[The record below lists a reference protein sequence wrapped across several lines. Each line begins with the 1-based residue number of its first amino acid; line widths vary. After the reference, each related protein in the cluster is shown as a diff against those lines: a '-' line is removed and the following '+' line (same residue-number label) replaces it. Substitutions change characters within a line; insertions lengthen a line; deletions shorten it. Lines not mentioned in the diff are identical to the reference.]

1 MNTRGLIDI
10 GANLSHPQLY
20 DQLEKIVNNII
31 SSETQSVIITSS
43 NLEDTIIALD
53 IINKYPD
60 LFHTTVG
67 YHPHNAKDFKSEH
80 FDLIDNYCKQ
90 KEIVAIGECGL
101 DYYRE
106 YSSVDEQM
114 FCFEK
119 HLMIAKK
126 NDMPIFL
133 HERKAH
139 KDFVSILKKYKDNIN
154 KAVVHCFTG
163 DKSELKSYIDMDCYI
178 GITGWI
184 SDLSRGKH
192 LHDIIKYIPKDRLMI
207 ETDSP
212 YLMPKNVPIKNNG
225 INEPS
230 YLIYVAE
237 TIAECLNKDVNYV
250 KQISIN
256 NTKEFFS
263 I

>member
-1 MNTRGLIDI
+1 
-10 GANLSHPQLY
+10 
-20 DQLEKIVNNII
+20 
-31 SSETQSVIITSS
+31 
-43 NLEDTIIALD
+43 
-53 IINKYPD
+53 
-60 LFHTTVG
+60 
-67 YHPHNAKDFKSEH
+67 
-80 FDLIDNYCKQ
+80 
-90 KEIVAIGECGL
+90 
-101 DYYRE
+101 
-106 YSSVDEQM
+106 M

-119 HLMIAKK
+119 HLMIAEK

-139 KDFVSILKKYKDNIN
+139 KDFVSTLKKYKDNIN

-163 DKSELKSYIDMDCYI
+163 DKNELKSYIEMDCYI